1 MASIA
6 PFAIFERWSC
16 ERAVI
21 VGVGVHLVD
30 VERFA
35 RSLARFGDRWKTRV
49 FSEEEWRYAT
59 VGKRSAE
66 RLAVRFAA
74 KCAGMRALQLE
85 CLPLREVEVMRSS
98 AGLPTLKFHART
110 QVRAQALGVTTSH
123 VTLTHE
129 GSTAVACVMLEGAGN
144 E

>member
-1 MASIA
+1 
-6 PFAIFERWSC
+6 
-16 ERAVI
+16 VI
-21 VGVGVHLVD
+21 IGIGVHLVD

-35 RSLARFGDRWKTRV
+35 RCLARFGDRFKTRV
-49 FSEEEWRYAT
+49 FSEDEWRYAT
-59 VGKRSAE
+59 LGKLSAE

-74 KCAGMRALQLE
+74 KCAGIRALRLE
-85 CLPLREVEVMRSS
+85 RLSLREVEVMRSS

-110 QVRAQALGVTTSH
+110 RARAQALGVKSSH

-129 GSTAVACVMLEGAGN
+129 GSNAVACVMLEGVGD

>member
-1 MASIA
+1 
-6 PFAIFERWSC
+6 
-16 ERAVI
+16 VI
-21 VGVGVHLVD
+21 VGIGVHLVD

-35 RSLARFGDRWKTRV
+35 RSLARFGDRFKTRV

-59 VGKRSAE
+59 LGRLSAE
-66 RLAVRFAA
+66 RLAARFAA
-74 KCAGMRALQLE
+74 KCAGRRALQLE

-98 AGLPTLKFHART
+98 AGLPTLRFHART
-110 QVRAQALGVTTSH
+110 QARAQALGVTTSH

-129 GSTAVACVMLEGAGN
+129 GSNAMACVMLEGVGD

>member
-1 MASIA
+1 
-6 PFAIFERWSC
+6 
-16 ERAVI
+16 VI
-21 VGVGVHLVD
+21 IGIGVRLVD
-30 VERFA
+30 VERFT
-35 RSLARFGDRWKTRV
+35 RSLARFGDRFKAHV
-49 FSEEEWRYAT
+49 FSEEEWRYAM

-98 AGLPTLKFHART
+98 AGFPTLKFHGRT
-110 QVRAQALGVTTSH
+110 QARALALGVKRSH

-129 GSTAVACVMLEGAGN
+129 GSNAVACVMLEGVTD